1 VNGQKLVTLA
11 HPLIFLPWYSS
22 TLTYPFLPSL
32 PPSLPPS
39 NHRQRSGE
47 FQCLV
52 ISLKDMFYENANALV
67 GVCR

>member
-1 VNGQKLVTLA
+1 MSCLGVFDSGPQA
-11 HPLIFLPWYSS
+11 PYGFPPLP
-22 TLTYPFLPSL
+22 LPSL
-32 PPSLPPS
+32 ALPHLSLS
-39 NHRQRSGE
+39 LLTRRQRSGE

>member
-1 VNGQKLVTLA
+1 MSCLGVFDSGPQRHLGFFHT
-11 HPLIFLPWYSS
+11 S
-22 TLTYPFLPSL
+22 PFPC
-32 PPSLPPS
+32 PPSPLS
-39 NHRQRSGE
+39 LSLLTRRQRSGE